1 MDFPFE
7 YVERAITYP
16 SFDRKTVCKAAL
28 NKRKKKTDLKGPK
41 CLESE
46 EDELDGDLP
55 EIVIDEKEKAL
66 LKEIQKFELEV
77 KKGTTNKYSSSSE
90 FSSSN
95 SDACD
100 SDGET
105 SDTDAVEAM
114 FKNENDATD
123 IAWKRLKIMRQC
135 CCSGS
140 DCFSDKDLDAV
151 SASSSSHLISE
162 EDGEVGEKKESEQ
175 PTDMVEPSSAPTT
188 EETETENEE
197 EDDKEK
203 TDKEKLD
210 AEKEKALAEKRLER
224 EQKLYKDLKSS
235 SDDTSSSIDD
245 KMNFDDEI
253 EYLEE
258 MLDNIE
264 KQKDRKGSK
273 DETEDTDATGDEEDS
288 MFEEVK
294 SASNKSGA
302 EKSSAEQ
309 TSNAGVETSFSQSYS
324 STTDTS
330 SAMLDSESIIITSS
344 DPDADNADL
353 DRNIEKFNW
362 DSDDL
367 YRSTDTDSEVENL
380 LDYLSTAMNI
390 SDKVFS
396 EFMVVGE
403 ETTPLL
409 KEKLKTFQLPM
420 PRFLK
425 NTKYEMMEELDPDG
439 PISEALGNNPESNSS
454 TSNQF
459 WLVQNIK
466 SGCMCSAKLVSR
478 KNPEHLQLQKNLD
491 KERKILYDLLPEL
504 SNPSHI
510 ARLVDIGYDD
520 DFKFL
525 IFEDFGMDLLTLF
538 DEFGAVLNPTTMF
551 LISYF
556 TFNAIKELHS
566 FDIVHL
572 DIRPSSFS
580 VNQHPF
586 NIKITDYSR
595 CMTRKPEMKV
605 PDDARPD
612 SFSPRVFHQKDAQF
626 DEFVDFE
633 AWVYTMLFLCT
644 AEKLPW
650 FGDAENMFKLKEVFF
665 NDPLNYL
672 YDGCADF
679 VPLVACFI
687 ANKKLTYETFME
699 KMNLIFSVDVMQY
712 SDKEQP
718 RLYTM
723 KELEEVKKTRRA
735 PDFYTNN
742 AIDLV
747 EGHWHAADESDHD
760 NLKASDEENEQ
771 KSAAARKS
779 KSEKKKDSC
788 ERSSAE
794 TSSCTEQTSSPMSE
808 ASSSDGRKKPKKAG
822 KSAERKEKSAERN
835 PSSEK
840 DDDGAT
846 EAMIG
851 VERRSTPSDVVKNKK
866 GRAKGDPE
874 KQKQDRKENKTE
886 EEKSKLSE
894 PPKPK
899 PGRGKKV
906 SRGLI
911 TREFLLGMRHDFTG
925 TQSAMTGSYDST
937 SATSLST
944 WTSSTCATD
953 EGEEKRKFKWSLK
966 SEEDSEVEFFEDLDQ
981 EEREHFR
988 NYENLVAL
996 SVKDEVA
1003 LSSGSEVEPL
1013 SDIDSEENLAIIK
1026 RLEKR
1031 EMEIGWEVSS
1041 EREKTTGDRSPD
1053 DQLDKLEA
1061 YEKK

>member
-1 MDFPFE
+1 
-7 YVERAITYP
+7 
-16 SFDRKTVCKAAL
+16 
-28 NKRKKKTDLKGPK
+28 
-41 CLESE
+41 
-46 EDELDGDLP
+46 
-55 EIVIDEKEKAL
+55 
-66 LKEIQKFELEV
+66 
-77 KKGTTNKYSSSSE
+77 
-90 FSSSN
+90 
-95 SDACD
+95 
-100 SDGET
+100 
-105 SDTDAVEAM
+105 
-114 FKNENDATD
+114 
-123 IAWKRLKIMRQC
+123 
-135 CCSGS
+135 
-140 DCFSDKDLDAV
+140 
-151 SASSSSHLISE
+151 
-162 EDGEVGEKKESEQ
+162 
-175 PTDMVEPSSAPTT
+175 
-188 EETETENEE
+188 
-197 EDDKEK
+197 
-203 TDKEKLD
+203 
-210 AEKEKALAEKRLER
+210 
-224 EQKLYKDLKSS
+224 
-235 SDDTSSSIDD
+235 
-245 KMNFDDEI
+245 
-253 EYLEE
+253 
-258 MLDNIE
+258 
-264 KQKDRKGSK
+264 
-273 DETEDTDATGDEEDS
+273 
-288 MFEEVK
+288 
-294 SASNKSGA
+294 
-302 EKSSAEQ
+302 
-309 TSNAGVETSFSQSYS
+309 
-324 STTDTS
+324 
-330 SAMLDSESIIITSS
+330 
-344 DPDADNADL
+344 
-353 DRNIEKFNW
+353 
-362 DSDDL
+362 
-367 YRSTDTDSEVENL
+367 
-380 LDYLSTAMNI
+380 
-390 SDKVFS
+390 
-396 EFMVVGE
+396 
-403 ETTPLL
+403 
-409 KEKLKTFQLPM
+409 M

-425 NTKYEMMEELDPDG
+425 KTKYEMMEELDPDG
-439 PISEALGNNPESNSS
+439 PPESSSS

-459 WLVQNIK
+459 WLVQSIR
-466 SGCMCSAKLVSR
+466 SGCMRSAKLASQ
-478 KNPEHLQLQKNLD
+478 KNPEHLQLQKDLN
-491 KERKILYDLLPEL
+491 KQRKLLFDLLPEL

-510 ARLVDIGYDD
+510 ARLVDVGYDD

-525 IFEDFGMDLLTLF
+525 IFEDFGMDFLTLF
-538 DEFGAVLNPTTMF
+538 DEFGPVLNPATLF

-644 AEKLPW
+644 VEKLPW
-650 FGDAENMFKLKEVFF
+650 FGDAENMLRLKEEFF

-687 ANKKLTYETFME
+687 ADKKLTYDTFME
-699 KMNLIFSVDVMQY
+699 EMNLIFSVDVMQY

-742 AIDLV
+742 AIDIA
-747 EGHWHAADESDHD
+747 ESHWHAADDSDHD
-760 NLKASDEENEQ
+760 NLRTSDEENEQ
-771 KSAAARKS
+771 KS
-779 KSEKKKDSC
+779 ETKKDSC

-794 TSSCTEQTSSPMSE
+794 VSSSTEQTSAPMSE
-808 ASSSDGRKKPKKAG
+808 ASSSDGRKKPKNAG
-822 KSAERKEKSAERN
+822 KSAERKGKPAEKN

-846 EAMIG
+846 EPMSG
-851 VERRSTPSDVVKNKK
+851 VERRSTPSDVVNEK
-866 GRAKGDPE
+866 GRVKGDPE

-886 EEKSKLSE
+886 EQNSKISA

-899 PGRGKKV
+899 PGKGKKV

-911 TREFLLGMRHDFTG
+911 TREFLLGMRQDLTG
-925 TQSAMTGSYDST
+925 PQSAMTGSYDST

-996 SVKDEVA
+996 SIKDEVA

-1013 SDIDSEENLAIIK
+1013 SDIDSEENLAIIE

-1061 YEKK
+1061 YEKEKKEKD